1 MDNSFSR
8 KLALDSALASTK
20 MEGFE
25 VTEQTRQDCLR
36 LLEGNVSVAELFHE
50 ISARKLKKDDC
61 TEKQYIRLSQ
71 HAPWS
76 TLLKNLNSG

>member
-1 MDNSFSR
+1 MDNAFSQE
-8 KLALDSALASTK
+8 LALDSVLASTK

-36 LLEGNVSVAELFHE
+36 LLEGSVSAAELVHE

-61 TEKQYIRLSQ
+61 TEKQYI
-71 HAPWS
+71 
-76 TLLKNLNSG
+76 